1 MLWVEPFCIAT
12 DPKPLNGL
20 NDRSL
25 LWLIALSGIR
35 IDDYRKLAQCIHHL
49 HTLNH
54 FSENGLGSIQEGGCR
69 QGDEELATIGI
80 GA

>member
-1 MLWVEPFCIAT
+1 MFWVEPFRIVT

-20 NDRSL
+20 DDRCL
-25 LWLIALSGIR
+25 LWLIAPSGIR
-35 IDDYRKLAQCIHHL
+35 IDDHRKLAQCIHHF

-54 FSENGLGSIQEGGCR
+54 FSENGVDSIQEGGCR
-69 QGDEELATIGI
+69 KGDEELASIGI